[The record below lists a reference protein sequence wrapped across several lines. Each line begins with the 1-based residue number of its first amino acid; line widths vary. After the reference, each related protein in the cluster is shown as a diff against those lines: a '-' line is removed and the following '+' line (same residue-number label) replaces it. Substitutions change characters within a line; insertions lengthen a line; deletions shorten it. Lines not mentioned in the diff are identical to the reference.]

1 MDQKHKN
8 NFAMAIA
15 KLDDDELNYKLATL
29 KEELFNI
36 RFTLA
41 AKSEPTQEE
50 KSELEK
56 YKYILT
62 QIKKEI
68 ALIKTEMIKRQ
79 RERGK

>member
-1 MDQKHKN
+1 MDQKHKK
-8 NFAMAIA
+8 NFATAIA
-15 KLDDDELNYKLATL
+15 KLDDDELKHKLETL

-36 RFTLA
+36 RFTLVA
-41 AKSEPTQEE
+41 QEE

-56 YKYILT
+56 YKYILA

-68 ALIKTEMIKRQ
+68 ALIKTEMVKRQ